1 MACPNCRYRLPLGAK
16 FCDSCGSRLTSYT
29 SPTATERHQE
39 GSESGSE
46 REPEPLP
53 TSFGGGRYEVRQFLG
68 AGATKKVYLV
78 HDTVLDRDVA
88 FALIRAPGMDESDL
102 RRILREAQTMA
113 RLGDHPNIV
122 SIYEYGEEGGAPF
135 MVLPMMAGGSVQH
148 LIATAAGKKPKIET
162 VLRIATDVCKGLE
175 FAHSNGVVHR
185 DVKPGN
191 LWLTA
196 DGVAKI
202 GDFGI
207 ALSPTHSRM
216 TNSGVILGTVAYIAP
231 EQATGA
237 AVDERSDLYSFGA
250 VLYELVSGRPPFTGE
265 HPVAIIGQHINTMA
279 VAPSRYNP
287 KCPSRL
293 EGLILQLLAKEPVDR
308 LKSASEVLAVLAS
321 TSEADKARKGK
332 PGRGKSRKTPLQV
345 LIAEDSEDDS
355 MLLLRELRKGGF
367 DPTHKRV
374 DTPAAMKSALENG
387 TWDVIIADYSMPQFT
402 APAALKLMQDSGLDI
417 PFIIMSGTVSEETA
431 VAAMKA
437 GANDYVMKNN
447 LARIVPAVER
457 ELAEAE
463 ERRERR
469 RAEQEGTQLHRQLEE
484 RQGRPR
490 EASGEPHG
498 AERPTAESDGPVLRA
513 DQGIWPRV

>member
-1 MACPNCRYRLPLGAK
+1 
-16 FCDSCGSRLTSYT
+16 
-29 SPTATERHQE
+29 
-39 GSESGSE
+39 
-46 REPEPLP
+46 
-53 TSFGGGRYEVRQFLG
+53 
-68 AGATKKVYLV
+68 
-78 HDTVLDRDVA
+78 
-88 FALIRAPGMDESDL
+88 MDESDL

-250 VLYELVSGRPPFTGE
+250 VLYGLVSGRPPFTGE

-308 LKSASEVLAVLAS
+308 LKSASEVLARTAS

-417 PFIIMSGTVSEETA
+417 PRSSSCRA
-431 VAAMKA
+431 R
-437 GANDYVMKNN
+437 
-447 LARIVPAVER
+447 LAR
-457 ELAEAE
+457 
-463 ERRERR
+463 RR
-469 RAEQEGTQLHRQLEE
+469 R
-484 RQGRPR
+484 
-490 EASGEPHG
+490 
-498 AERPTAESDGPVLRA
+498 
-513 DQGIWPRV
+513 